1 MKSSQ
6 RLLCAIAVP
15 LSLALA
21 AMPSVGQAQ
30 DIKRGD
36 HYITVLTGP
45 SSGIYFPIGGAFS
58 TRGVQVMW
66 PKRLAKMLVDAEAGP
81 IDVQATARHLASKL
95 PSA

>member
-58 TRGVQVMW
+58 NLFGKLGYKASTTASGAVLRPTAASFTTNCLDPHSTR
-66 PKRLAKMLVDAEAGP
+66 
-81 IDVQATARHLASKL
+81 
-95 PSA
+95 